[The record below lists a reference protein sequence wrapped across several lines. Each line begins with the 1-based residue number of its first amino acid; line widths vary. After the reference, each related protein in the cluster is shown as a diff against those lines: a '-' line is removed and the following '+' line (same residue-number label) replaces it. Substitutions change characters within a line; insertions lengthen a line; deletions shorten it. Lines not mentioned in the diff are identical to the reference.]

1 MQTTL
6 TEKQY
11 LKAVRKRLL
20 KKSKRW
26 GALLYQ
32 FNLKFIR
39 DDWDLYQRGVEASSA
54 GRYTPKA
61 TACDILWPRSLYSWA
76 VTSIEDLQRFHNKG
90 FLRDTKGVE
99 AFLKSNKR
107 ISVPDYV

>member
-1 MQTTL
+1 MHKQNTL

-26 GALLYQ
+26 GALLYR
-32 FNLKFIR
+32 FNLRMIEI
-39 DDWDLYQRGVEASSA
+39 EASFFVDKDLPSYTVRELA
-54 GRYTPKA
+54 GGIVAAKEGSEFWGY
-61 TACDILWPRSLYSWA
+61 
-76 VTSIEDLQRFHNKG
+76 TSIEDLQRFHKKG

-107 ISVPDYV
+107 IELPSYV